1 MYRRTFSDVYK
12 HTKIDKVNSL
22 SIFNKNKNKFFKIFV

>member
-1 MYRRTFSDVYK
+1 MYRRTFSDVHK
-12 HTKIDKVNSL
+12 HTKIDKELTL